1 MRFSTTARLILGIG
15 IFAIVIGV
23 VGWFYL
29 QKAQEQSQ
37 LDNSLSLAQTTL
49 PTIISQKNDLVSQLT
64 QLESDLAQAESSL
77 AQAKAKFPESVES
90 IEYDEVLFDIA
101 DDCDLNITNLT
112 ASEPGDEEVESV
124 HFSVASFTV
133 DVRGTVAEI
142 LKFLNTIA
150 TSEYSPTET
159 NFINATIASVNM
171 AVTET
176 GWTWSATI
184 NLVIYDYRGE

>member
-1 MRFSTTARLILGIG
+1 
-15 IFAIVIGV
+15 
-23 VGWFYL
+23 
-29 QKAQEQSQ
+29 
-37 LDNSLSLAQTTL
+37 
-49 PTIISQKNDLVSQLT
+49 
-64 QLESDLAQAESSL
+64 
-77 AQAKAKFPESVES
+77 
-90 IEYDEVLFDIA
+90 VLFDIA
-101 DDCDLNITNLT
+101 DDCYLNITNLT

-124 HFSVASFTV
+124 HFSGDEEVESVHFSVALFTV
-133 DVRGTVAEI
+133 EVRGTVAEI

-184 NLVIYDYRGE
+184 NLVIYGYRGE